1 MLEGNKDVY
10 NEVIEELIIYSGTV
24 IIRIFKKFK

>member
-10 NEVIEELIIYSGTV
+10 NEVIDELIIYSGTV
-24 IIRIFKKFK
+24 MIRIFKKFK